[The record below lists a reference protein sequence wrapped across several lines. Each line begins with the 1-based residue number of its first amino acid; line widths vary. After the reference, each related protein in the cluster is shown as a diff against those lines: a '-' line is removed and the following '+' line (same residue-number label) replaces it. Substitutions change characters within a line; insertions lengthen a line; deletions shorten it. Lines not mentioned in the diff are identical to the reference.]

1 MEETTAPDTDT
12 SSVSARLLEAAHSVS
27 NTPDPFASITLAD
40 IAARIDKPESSILYQ
55 IEPRGDVDALTIF
68 RQLAYVRVVE
78 RFDTGIGRSTHEA
91 VLAALAS
98 RVTMPQAF
106 AAMCAAIALQFRT
119 DPATPY
125 LLGARAR
132 SESNPALAATIDS
145 VWERLTSNLVDL
157 IQLVLA
163 ANQQHLDHRTTPSL
177 VSWLAPRLLPVGRKP
192 NSSCTSITQSLKS
205 MEHPLNRPDSCF
217 GPGSDA
223 VLQKPLQ
230 HELDGEQHDRA
241 SA

>member
-132 SESNPALAATIDS
+132 SESNPALATTIDS

-163 ANQQHLDHRTTPSL
+163 ANQQHLTIGHSQLGELARTAVVAGWTQTEL
-177 VSWLAPRLLPVGRKP
+177 VVHINHPVVEVDGASFEQTGLVLWTGIRGNLAETAP
-192 NSSCTSITQSLKS
+192 
-205 MEHPLNRPDSCF
+205 
-217 GPGSDA
+217 A
-223 VLQKPLQ
+223 
-230 HELDGEQHDRA
+230 
-241 SA
+241 